1 MIISH
6 FGREAVLLLGPPYD
20 RLTAIDLARPAQP
33 RVGGW
38 VMVWNLGCPSGIAAS
53 DFVADRVAGLP
64 LAVILPESEDQ
75 LSVLRVLQAIERSR
89 PQAVLPFHRT
99 PRPREIASVIRRA
112 PASLATSVTEYM
124 DWRGFAL
131 DPVTRSIIRR
141 TIELSST
148 VRTISALAKNLY
160 MSRRALGRRFQT
172 SRLPVPSHWL
182 HVGRLLRATIGLQNT
197 DATLFN
203 IACALGYPDGFSLS
217 NQMHRLCGLRPMEV
231 RELVGWEWV
240 FETWIQREAAAGS
253 IASGVVS
260 ARQAI
265 AGPDADPE
273 PRARDL
279 ADPVQAVS
287 I

>member
-6 FGREAVLLLGPPYD
+6 FAHEAVLLLGPPYD
-20 RLTAIDLARPAQP
+20 RLTTIDLASPTQP

-38 VMVWNLGCPSGIAAS
+38 VMVWNLGSPSGIEAG
-53 DFVADRVAGLP
+53 DLVANRVAGLP
-64 LAVILPESEDQ
+64 LAVILPEGEDQ

-99 PRPREIASVIRRA
+99 PRPREIVSVIRRA

-124 DWRGFAL
+124 DWRGFSL

-182 HVGRLLRATIGLQNT
+182 HIGRLLRATIGLQNT

-203 IACALGYPDGFSLS
+203 IACGLGYPDGFSLS
-217 NQMHRLCGLRPMEV
+217 NQMRRLCGLRPMEV

-253 IASGVVS
+253 IAPSVVA
-260 ARQAI
+260 ARHAI
-265 AGPDADPE
+265 AGAAADTKSGDTDFGDAT
-273 PRARDL
+273 R
-279 ADPVQAVS
+279 AVS